1 MEELM
6 NELTKK
12 EVKIESVLSQ
22 LETLSDQEIL
32 EIFDNEE
39 ISISVKQKILEKA
52 HDRINKLN
60 TQAFIEVFSWL
71 EDSNVLPYYLNHIEK
86 FTYEE
91 FVEFLLNGVYNE
103 KTMLTLAES
112 KIYKNYLEEEKTK
125 ELGTILQI
133 NELEKRLLLLNNNV
147 KELENV
153 GTEIIKLIDGAN
165 GKEELSSLINFFLD
179 KMIENMDSI
188 PNESECLK
196 SVFEILRTQM
206 KSHKLM
212 TPKMIEFYCCYYI
225 KKENVEDFCQHV
237 IVTLGKGKNTAFY
250 TLTGYNN
257 WKNGTLKIYYENM
270 IEEYKNFKQK
280 ISDDIINDLVNLN
293 MIHILTHEAK
303 HIMDR
308 KEDAFLTNN
317 ISIENFYDL
326 VFKNKLINTHTKELF
341 LREKMGE
348 EGYNANHNT
357 FLSEAKADIFSYF
370 ETNKELQTRFND
382 CFDKRIKASILLFYA
397 QSIVN
402 YYTDEEGR
410 FISPSEKLNK
420 FFIENGGEEKYNVTT
435 PVAEEETDIF
445 AALLNGEPI
454 PIELYEFLKQIAS
467 AKIITDDL
475 EATLKVF
482 INAIHFIKEE
492 TASQTL

>member
-1 MEELM
+1 
-6 NELTKK
+6 
-12 EVKIESVLSQ
+12 
-22 LETLSDQEIL
+22 
-32 EIFDNEE
+32 
-39 ISISVKQKILEKA
+39 
-52 HDRINKLN
+52 
-60 TQAFIEVFSWL
+60 
-71 EDSNVLPYYLNHIEK
+71 
-86 FTYEE
+86 
-91 FVEFLLNGVYNE
+91 
-103 KTMLTLAES
+103 
-112 KIYKNYLEEEKTK
+112 
-125 ELGTILQI
+125 
-133 NELEKRLLLLNNNV
+133 
-147 KELENV
+147 
-153 GTEIIKLIDGAN
+153 
-165 GKEELSSLINFFLD
+165 
-179 KMIENMDSI
+179 
-188 PNESECLK
+188 
-196 SVFEILRTQM
+196 
-206 KSHKLM
+206 
-212 TPKMIEFYCCYYI
+212 
-225 KKENVEDFCQHV
+225 
-237 IVTLGKGKNTAFY
+237 
-250 TLTGYNN
+250 
-257 WKNGTLKIYYENM
+257 M

-402 YYTDEEGR
+402 YYTDEEGS

-475 EATLKVF
+475 ETTIKNF
-482 INAIHFIKEE
+482 INDLRTEE
-492 TASQTL
+492 ILQGGPAL